1 MKIKVTYNWDA
12 NHNLFYRLEKS
23 DGAALELRRVG
34 CPWKNA
40 GAAKKALNLIEA
52 SWGVARSN
60 VRFVH
65 V

>member
-1 MKIKVTYNWDA
+1 MNVKVTYSWDA
-12 NHNLFYRLEKS
+12 NHNLFYRLEGS
-23 DGAALELRRVG
+23 GGSALELRRAG

-40 GAAKKALNLIEA
+40 GAAKKALDLIEA
-52 SWGVARSN
+52 NWGVTRSK